1 MYLLLKKKT
10 RLLIE
15 KQKSLSINDGHIMLN
30 EAFACSKLL

>member
-15 KQKSLSINDGHIMLN
+15 KQKSLSTNNGHIMLN
-30 EAFACSKLL
+30 EVFACSKVL